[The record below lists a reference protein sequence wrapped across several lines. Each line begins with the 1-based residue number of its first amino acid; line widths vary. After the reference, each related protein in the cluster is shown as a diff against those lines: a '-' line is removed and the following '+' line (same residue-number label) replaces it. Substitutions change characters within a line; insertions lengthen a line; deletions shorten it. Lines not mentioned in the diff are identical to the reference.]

1 MKYKVALI
9 SLGCPKNQVDSE
21 VMMGLL
27 KENGFELTGNEKKAD
42 IIVINTC
49 GFIEDAKQESIDT
62 ILEMARLKE
71 HGNCRLL
78 VVAGC
83 LSQRYG
89 EELMRE
95 MPEIDA
101 MVGTTSFPEIIQTI
115 NSALEGKREINI
127 KDADSEIDEGLPKVQ
142 STPKYTAYLKIADGC
157 DNRCSYCVIPKLR
170 GMYRS
175 RRENEIVKEAE
186 SLASQGV
193 KEIILIAQDTA
204 GYGKDIYGE
213 SRLPGL
219 LRRLCSIQ
227 GIEWIRLLYCYPDGI
242 NEELIRTI
250 KSQAKVCNYLDM
262 PIQHISDN
270 VLKRM
275 NRRTTGKEI
284 ENKIRKLKH
293 EIPDLVLRSTVIVG
307 FPGETQE
314 DFEELLSFI
323 KKGYFDRLGVFA
335 YSREE
340 NTPAYN
346 MKGQVPRAI
355 AEKRRDFIM
364 EAQQKISLN
373 KNSLLVGRVVKV
385 LVEGKEGNYYYGRT
399 YGDAPEIDNQVLF
412 TSEAV
417 VRKGSFAMV
426 KIEHALEY
434 DIIGRVLS

>member
-1 MKYKVALI
+1 
-9 SLGCPKNQVDSE
+9 
-21 VMMGLL
+21 
-27 KENGFELTGNEKKAD
+27 
-42 IIVINTC
+42 
-49 GFIEDAKQESIDT
+49 
-62 ILEMARLKE
+62 
-71 HGNCRLL
+71 
-78 VVAGC
+78 
-83 LSQRYG
+83 
-89 EELMRE
+89 
-95 MPEIDA
+95 
-101 MVGTTSFPEIIQTI
+101 
-115 NSALEGKREINI
+115 
-127 KDADSEIDEGLPKVQ
+127 
-142 STPKYTAYLKIADGC
+142 
-157 DNRCSYCVIPKLR
+157 
-170 GMYRS
+170 
-175 RRENEIVKEAE
+175 
-186 SLASQGV
+186 
-193 KEIILIAQDTA
+193 
-204 GYGKDIYGE
+204 
-213 SRLPGL
+213 
-219 LRRLCSIQ
+219 
-227 GIEWIRLLYCYPDGI
+227 
-242 NEELIRTI
+242 
-250 KSQAKVCNYLDM
+250 M